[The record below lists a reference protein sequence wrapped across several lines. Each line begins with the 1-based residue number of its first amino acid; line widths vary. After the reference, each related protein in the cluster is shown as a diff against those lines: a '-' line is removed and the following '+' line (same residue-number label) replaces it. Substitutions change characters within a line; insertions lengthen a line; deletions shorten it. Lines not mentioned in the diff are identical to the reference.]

1 MKKFYRTQRLLLLP
15 AETSLAKGIAEY
27 YLRNREFLRAFE
39 PQRDESFFTEET
51 QRELLI
57 QEEENICKA
66 VGFRFYLAPVS
77 QPEKIIGKIA
87 LNNVVWG
94 CFESCFLGYSLDKDY
109 LRQGLMT
116 EAVNECVRIAFE
128 ELGLHRIEA
137 NVMPH
142 NQASAGCSEKMR
154 FL

>member
-57 QEEENICKA
+57 QEEES
-66 VGFRFYLAPVS
+66 GWFSLLSGTRFTA
-77 QPEKIIGKIA
+77 G
-87 LNNVVWG
+87 
-94 CFESCFLGYSLDKDY
+94 KDY
-109 LRQGLMT
+109 RKDCT
-116 EAVNECVRIAFE
+116 
-128 ELGLHRIEA
+128 
-137 NVMPH
+137 
-142 NQASAGCSEKMR
+142 
-154 FL
+154 

>member
-15 AETSLAKGIAEY
+15 AETSLAKGITEY

-51 QRELLI
+51 QRELLM

-66 VGFRFYLAPVS
+66 VGFRFYLTPAS

-109 LRQGLMT
+109 LRQG
-116 EAVNECVRIAFE
+116 
-128 ELGLHRIEA
+128 
-137 NVMPH
+137 
-142 NQASAGCSEKMR
+142 
-154 FL
+154 